1 MIIKKK
7 QPKVPYLI
15 QFSGCSRSILNHV
28 TPPSPAAGGGRPGFL
43 RQYQKPASTPAFPE
57 RNISKQAAIRI
68 ARPNCPACRC
78 SARRSS
84 TWAASSTSE
93 LCVITQ
99 NARCLS
105 NTRLRGAQTLPTLP
119 TASRFA
125 RSFQRAAPS
134 LPSSYLNLSHL
145 LIQCSDKPS
154 VISSETPHF
163 PPESAP
169 RLSSS

>member
-7 QPKVPYLI
+7 HPKVLYLV
-15 QFSGCSRSILNHV
+15 QFSGFSRSILNHV
-28 TPPSPAAGGGRPGFL
+28 TPPSPAVGGGRPGFL
-43 RQYQKPASTPAFPE
+43 RQYQKSASTPALPE
-57 RNISKQAAIRI
+57 RNISKPAAIRI

-93 LCVITQ
+93 PCVITQ

-119 TASRFA
+119 KPSHFA
-125 RSFQRAAPS
+125 WPFQWAARLLPS
-134 LPSSYLNLSHL
+134 LYPNLSHL
-145 LIQCSDKPS
+145 LTQCSDKPS
-154 VISSETPHF
+154 VISSAIPHF

-169 RLSSS
+169 RPSSS